1 MEVEYSDS
9 VNTNISSKNNIN
21 NILNNKNLVK
31 DDEVIIETTLNENE
45 IINSVKYDHTRK
57 IEIVKKINKIKKKE
71 YLIEIF
77 KIITSKTDDYSE
89 NNNGVFIFFHN
100 LSDDT
105 YEKVE
110 TYVNNIYK
118 LHKQITN
125 TANIFNSELSDS
137 NILSETIEI
146 SNIDKNL
153 SNKEKM
159 IMRRKK
165 YEEYLNH
172 NQD

>member
-9 VNTNISSKNNIN
+9 PNTNTENIANNNIN
-21 NILNNKNLVK
+21 NIFSNKNLNTN
-31 DDEVIIETTLNENE
+31 DELIVEASSKN
-45 IINSVKYDHTRK
+45 VKYDHVK
-57 IEIVKKINKIKKKE
+57 KMQIVKKINKIKKKE
-71 YLIEIF
+71 YLIDIF
-77 KIITSKTDDYSE
+77 KILTTESNDYSD

-110 TYVNNIYK
+110 SYVNNIYK
-118 LHKQITN
+118 IHKQIN
-125 TANIFNSELSDS
+125 NSANIFNSELSDT
-137 NILSETIEI
+137 NQNTSETIEI
-146 SNIDKNL
+146 SNLDKNL

>member
-1 MEVEYSDS
+1 ME
-9 VNTNISSKNNIN
+9 
-21 NILNNKNLVK
+21 L
-31 DDEVIIETTLNENE
+31 
-45 IINSVKYDHTRK
+45 
-57 IEIVKKINKIKKKE
+57 VKKINKIKKKE

-77 KIITSKTDDYSE
+77 KILTSETNDYSD

-110 TYVNNIYK
+110 SYVNNIYK
-118 LHKQITN
+118 LHKQIN
-125 TANIFNSELSDS
+125 TSANIFNSELSDINQ
-137 NILSETIEI
+137 NISETIEI
-146 SNIDKNL
+146 SNNDKNL

>member
-9 VNTNISSKNNIN
+9 VNTNTENITNNNIN
-21 NILNNKNLVK
+21 NILNNKNLNSK
-31 DDEVIIETTLNENE
+31 NELIVE
-45 IINSVKYDHTRK
+45 ASGRSVKFDHAK
-57 IEIVKKINKIKKKE
+57 KMELVKKINKIKKKE

-77 KIITSKTDDYSE
+77 KILTSETNDYSD

-110 TYVNNIYK
+110 IYVNNIYK
-118 LHKQITN
+118 LHKQIN
-125 TANIFNSELSDS
+125 TSANIFNSELSDINQ
-137 NILSETIEI
+137 NISETIEI
-146 SNIDKNL
+146 SNNDKNL

>member
-9 VNTNISSKNNIN
+9 VNTNTENITNNNIN
-21 NILNNKNLVK
+21 NILNNKNLNSK
-31 DDEVIIETTLNENE
+31 NELIVE
-45 IINSVKYDHTRK
+45 ASGRSVKFDHAK
-57 IEIVKKINKIKKKE
+57 KMELVKKINKIKKKE

-77 KIITSKTDDYSE
+77 KILTSETNDYSD

-110 TYVNNIYK
+110 SYVNNIYK
-118 LHKQITN
+118 LHKQIN
-125 TANIFNSELSDS
+125 TSANIFNSELSDINQ
-137 NILSETIEI
+137 NISETIEI
-146 SNIDKNL
+146 SNNDKNL

>member
-9 VNTNISSKNNIN
+9 VNTNTENIANNNIN
-21 NILNNKNLVK
+21 NILNNKNLNTK
-31 DDEVIIETTLNENE
+31 NELIVE
-45 IINSVKYDHTRK
+45 ASGKSVKFDHAK
-57 IEIVKKINKIKKKE
+57 KMELVKKINKIKKKE
-71 YLIEIF
+71 YLIDIF
-77 KIITSKTDDYSE
+77 KILTTETNDYSD

-118 LHKQITN
+118 LHKQIN
-125 TANIFNSELSDS
+125 TSANIYNSELSDINQ
-137 NILSETIEI
+137 NISETIEI
-146 SNIDKNL
+146 SNNDKNL

>member
-1 MEVEYSDS
+1 MEIEYSDS
-9 VNTNISSKNNIN
+9 VNTNTETENIANNNIN
-21 NILNNKNLVK
+21 NILNNKNLNSR
-31 DDEVIIETTLNENE
+31 NELIVEANGTA
-45 IINSVKYDHTRK
+45 VKYDHVKK

-77 KIITSKTDDYSE
+77 KILTSETNDYSD

-110 TYVNNIYK
+110 SYVNNIYK
-118 LHKQITN
+118 LHKQIN
-125 TANIFNSELSDS
+125 SSANIFNSELSDTNQ
-137 NILSETIEI
+137 NISETIEI

>member
-9 VNTNISSKNNIN
+9 VNTNICNKNNIN
-21 NILNNKNLVK
+21 NILNNKNLSI
-31 DDEVIIETTLNENE
+31 DDNEVIIEAITNP
-45 IINSVKYDHTRK
+45 VKYDHSRK
-57 IEIVKKINKIKKKE
+57 MEIVKKINKIKKKE

-118 LHKQITN
+118 LHKHITN
-125 TANIFNSELSDS
+125 TTNIFNSELSDS

-146 SNIDKNL
+146 SNNDKNL

-159 IMRRKK
+159 LMRRKK